1 MNRIR
6 MWLLD
11 IWEVTTMEIRRV
23 FSNKMTLLVF
33 YVAPLLYPLIFAA
46 IYSKEVVNDVPVA
59 VIDEKPSTMT
69 RRIIRKLDATPEIR
83 VDYRCDNMR
92 EAEQLMRDHKI
103 HAIYLIPRDF
113 TQSVEH
119 METGHIE
126 LFCDM
131 STFLYYKSVATGA
144 SSVQVD
150 ELHTIEEERYAAAGI
165 TGETA
170 EAMVKPVVYDDIKLF
185 NPSGGFSSFFIQ
197 ALLMVVIHQTLF
209 FGIGILCGEAN
220 EDRKALHYIPKRLR
234 NKSLHRVTF
243 GRALCYMLLY
253 IPVTGYVLWIVPH
266 WFRLPQLGTVYDL
279 VMFLL
284 PFMLAVIF
292 FAQTF
297 GNFFVRQKTT
307 IMLCCLCF
315 SVVLFFLSGVVWP
328 QSNMPRFWLAFSY
341 IFPSTP
347 GIQGFVHIASTGAS
361 LAEVRSEYM
370 ALWIQAAFYF
380 VFSIYSLRYIRWHEK
395 I

>member
-1 MNRIR
+1 MNRFR
-6 MWLLD
+6 LWLFD
-11 IWEVTTMEIRRV
+11 IWEVWTLEVRRV
-23 FSNKMTLLVF
+23 FDNKMTLLVF
-33 YVAPLLYPLIFAA
+33 FVAPLLYPVIFGA

-59 VIDEKPSTMT
+59 IIDEQPSELT
-69 RRIIRKLDATPEIR
+69 RRIIRKLDATPEVRI
-83 VDYRCDNMR
+83 DYRCDNLK

-103 HAIYLIPRDF
+103 HAIYMIPRDY
-113 TQSVEH
+113 TQSIAH
-119 METGHIE
+119 MESGHIE

-131 STFLYYKSVATGA
+131 STFLYYKSVAMGA
-144 SSVQVD
+144 SNVQVD
-150 ELHTIEEERYAAAGI
+150 EMQTIERERYAAAGI

-170 EAMVKPVVYDDIKLF
+170 EALVRPTAYEDIKMY
-185 NPSGGFSSFFIQ
+185 NPSVGFSSFLIQ
-197 ALLMVVIHQTLF
+197 ALLIIVIHQTLF

-220 EDRKALHYIPKRLR
+220 EDRKAMHYIPKHLR
-234 NKSLHRVTF
+234 AKSLHRVTF

-315 SVVLFFLSGVVWP
+315 SVVLLFLSGIVWP
-328 QSNMPRFWLAFSY
+328 RCNMPAFWLAFSY

-347 GIQGFVHIASTGAS
+347 GIQGFVRIASTGAS
-361 LAEVRSEYM
+361 LAEVRGEYM
-370 ALWIQAAFYF
+370 ALWIQAGFYF
-380 VFSIYSLRYIRWHEK
+380 VMSIYSLRYIKWHEK